1 MNMVSKEDIKTAY
14 REQVKD
20 DAQNVVGKRVV
31 WQQYNSNMDKE
42 DTEGCRRF
50 CHKIAHPRRNI
61 DG

>member
-31 WQQYNSNMDKE
+31 
-42 DTEGCRRF
+42 
-50 CHKIAHPRRNI
+50 
-61 DG
+61 